1 MQIGDDNGIEGISMG
16 HQRLL
21 QCVWIIGILYT
32 AACRKAEP
40 PSPIVQKLEAAGSGD
55 LGRASADSIQQWL
68 GPRRQLAIEV
78 EDMCK
83 QVRPKATAD
92 WAGTTEGRVCAA
104 SAQLAFY
111 RYTPGKGDGKTYK
124 SGNQ

>member
-1 MQIGDDNGIEGISMG
+1 MWRNQVL
-16 HQRLL
+16 RFA
-21 QCVWIIGILYT
+21 WIIGVFCMS
-32 AACRKAEP
+32 ACRQAEP
-40 PSPIVQKLEAAGSGD
+40 PSPIVQKLQAAGSGD
-55 LGRASADSIQQWL
+55 LSKTSVDAIQQWL

-83 QVRPKATAD
+83 QARLRAIAN
-92 WAGTTEGRVCAA
+92 WAESTEGRVCVA

-111 RYTPGKGDGKTYK
+111 RYTPGQGDGKTYK

>member
-1 MQIGDDNGIEGISMG
+1 MG
-16 HQRLL
+16 RDQVLRFA
-21 QCVWIIGILYT
+21 WIIAVFGVC
-32 AACRKAEP
+32 ACRQAEP

-55 LGRASADSIQQWL
+55 LSKTSADSIQQWL

-78 EDMCK
+78 EGMCK
-83 QVRPKATAD
+83 QIRARAAANWAD
-92 WAGTTEGRVCAA
+92 SIEGRVCAA

-111 RYTPGKGDGKTYK
+111 RYTPGQGDGKTYK

>member
-1 MQIGDDNGIEGISMG
+1 MG

-21 QCVWIIGILYT
+21 RFAWIIGALYM
-32 AACRKAEP
+32 AACRPVEP
-40 PSPIVQKLEAAGSGD
+40 PSAIVQKLEATGSGD
-55 LGRASADSIQQWL
+55 LSHTSADSIQHWL
-68 GPRRQLAIEV
+68 GPRRQLAIEI

-83 QVRPKATAD
+83 QVRPKASAD
-92 WAGTTEGRVCAA
+92 WANTTEGRVCAA

-111 RYTPGKGDGKTYK
+111 RYTPGKGDGKSYK

>member
-21 QCVWIIGILYT
+21 RFAWIISVLYT
-32 AACRKAEP
+32 AACRQAEP
-40 PSPIVQKLEAAGSGD
+40 PSAIVQKLEAAGSGD
-55 LGRASADSIQQWL
+55 LSRASADSIQQWL

-83 QVRPKATAD
+83 QARPKAAAKWAD
-92 WAGTTEGRVCAA
+92 TTEGRVCAA

>member
-1 MQIGDDNGIEGISMG
+1 MG
-16 HQRLL
+16 YQGLL
-21 QCVWIIGILYT
+21 RFAWIISVLYL
-32 AACRKAEP
+32 AACRPEEP
-40 PSPIVQKLEAAGSGD
+40 PSAIVQKLAVAGSGD
-55 LGRASADSIQQWL
+55 LSHTSADAIQQWL
-68 GPRRQLAIEV
+68 GPRRQLAIEI

-83 QVRPKATAD
+83 QVRPKASAD
-92 WAGTTEGRVCAA
+92 WANTTEGRVCAA